1 MLGLGALAENFE
13 KGGQGGASWR
23 FLSPAVVFGSFPTA
37 KRRAR
42 PALLEPAQPPHDFG
56 DHRFQLVNLVAM
68 HVETK
73 RRQPLA
79 FR

>member
-1 MLGLGALAENFE
+1 MGLGVLADNYQ
-13 KGGQGGASWR
+13 KGRQGGASWR
-23 FLSPAVVFGSFPTA
+23 FLSPVVVFRPFQTVQL
-37 KRRAR
+37 RAR